1 MSATLMAYAINAS
14 DVLFGSIKTFSMIR
28 TMYVTVSSLYS
39 FICSNKLSWH
49 HFTAGSLFH
58 LLISAGEAFMLID
71 GRFALPKT
79 EKIASLVLDVKEP
92 LLLLCFTT
100 NYLKKLIYLLG
111 F

>member
-1 MSATLMAYAINAS
+1 MLVTFMAYAINAL

-71 GRFALPKT
+71 SRFASPKT
-79 EKIASLVLDVKEP
+79 EKIASFVLDVIEP
-92 LLLLCFTT
+92 LQLLCFTT
-100 NYLKKLIYLLG
+100 
-111 F
+111 